1 MTRGHSL
8 LELLVVLALI
18 GMMVFLWTGDLRS
31 TERQRDFDLFAKEVF
46 SMLET
51 CRWKALNERVYA
63 GAIINRTNN
72 VYEMSFYLDG
82 NSNGIRQNDILVKTD
97 LPFRSTL
104 RLERASGDLAPALLN
119 PPAPQIPPKK
129 GLLDDGDPVKFG
141 KSNIISFSP
150 NGDSSSGTLYLA
162 CRSQTQMYAIVLYG
176 ATARISLWKFS
187 NDQWQMVG
195 DR

>member
-1 MTRGHSL
+1 MTRGHTL

-31 TERQRDFDLFAKEVF
+31 TERERDFDLFAKEVF

-63 GAIINRTNN
+63 AAIVNETNN
-72 VYEMSFYLDG
+72 EYGMSFYLDG
-82 NSNGIRQNDILVKTD
+82 NSNGIRQNDILQRKD
-97 LPFRSTL
+97 IPFRSPV
-104 RLERASGDLAPALLN
+104 RLERASGDLAPGILN
-119 PPAPQIPPKK
+119 ASVPEIPPKK
-129 GLLDDGDPVKFG
+129 GMLDAGDPVKFG

-162 CRSQTQMYAIVLYG
+162 CRSQKQMYAIVLYG
-176 ATARISLWKFS
+176 ATARISLWKFR